1 MSTTNEKAPAW
12 LVVLAFAT
20 IYLVWGSTYF
30 FIQIAV
36 QHMPALILGALRFI
50 AAGLVMMAYCLY
62 KKEKIFNITQIKY
75 ASITGILMLFVGTGA
90 VIWAE
95 KSLPSS
101 LVAVLVASQ
110 SIWFV
115 VLDKPHWKENFRNA
129 KTLAGIVIGFIGVFL
144 LFSET
149 AGKALASS
157 GSTASVIGLVILII
171 GTIAWAGGSLYS
183 KHKLS
188 GSFTVTAAWQMM
200 AAGLAFL
207 IGSVINREWNGFDW
221 TSVPIK
227 SWLAVLYLVTM
238 GSLVGFSAYVWLLS
252 VKPATQVSTHG
263 YVNPVVAVLLGVF
276 FAGEHMTRLQFVG
289 LGVILTSVVLI
300 NIAKYKKK
308 QRPAV
313 KSNVAGPIFTTEK
326 KAVAKPDTSLVEG

>member
-1 MSTTNEKAPAW
+1 MSTSKPNAPTW
-12 LVVLAFAT
+12 LVILAFAT

-30 FIQIAV
+30 FIQMAV
-36 QHMPALILGALRFI
+36 QHIPALILGALRFI
-50 AAGLVMMAYCLY
+50 ASGLIMMLYCLY
-62 KKEKIFNITQIKY
+62 KKEKLFQPEQVKY
-75 ASITGILMLFVGTGA
+75 ASITGILMLFIGTGA

-115 VLDKPHWKENFRNA
+115 VLDKPRWKENFKSA
-129 KTLAGIVIGFIGVFL
+129 KTLVGIAIGFVGVIL

-149 AGKALASS
+149 ASKALGSS
-157 GSTASVIGLVILII
+157 GQSASVSGLLILIM
-171 GTIAWAGGSLYS
+171 GTIGWAGGSLYS

-207 IGSVINREWNGFDW
+207 IGSFINKEWSGFDW
-221 TSVPIK
+221 TSIPIR

-238 GSLVGFSAYVWLLS
+238 GSLAGFSAFVWLLQ

-276 FAGEHMTRLQFVG
+276 FAGEHMTTMQFLG
-289 LGVILTSVVLI
+289 LSVILTSVVLI
-300 NIAKYKKK
+300 NLARYKM
-308 QRPAV
+308 
-313 KSNVAGPIFTTEK
+313 AGSSRIQTPPVQLRKDI
-326 KAVAKPDTSLVEG
+326 KAVAAGKSLVKG